1 MINKTIEE
9 NNPIK
14 IKKFIFNKNEN
25 KWKDESISNFV
36 EGVTLTLLIYEVF
49 THSYM
54 NQMIGTRYRLISHS
68 NTLKCIYNS
77 DNYYY
82 KSQLSIILVVSLS
95 LVLINSR

>member
-36 EGVTLTLLIYEVF
+36 EGVTLTLLIYEV
-49 THSYM
+49 
-54 NQMIGTRYRLISHS
+54 IRTRYRLISRS
-68 NTLKCIYNS
+68 NTLKCIYIS
-77 DNYYY
+77 NYY
-82 KSQLSIILVVSLS
+82 LRVTSITSFLNRGVCVKLVREE
-95 LVLINSR
+95 NF

>member
-1 MINKTIEE
+1 MINKAIEE

-14 IKKFIFNKNEN
+14 IKKYIFNINEN

-36 EGVTLTLLIYEVF
+36 VGVTLTLLIYEVI

-54 NQMIGTRYRLISHS
+54 NEKIGTRYRLISRS
-68 NTLKCIYNS
+68 NTLKCLYIS

-82 KSQLSIILVVSLS
+82 KS
-95 LVLINSR
+95 